1 MSNTRGNWA
10 SAAAQ
15 AAANANTTAG
25 EAEVAQSTA
34 TPLMSPAAAY
44 RSAHDAVAELQH
56 GLHGYEQ
63 QVSRVVQH
71 IKNLTNVIETLRQH
85 YDAVVEERDYMNRS
99 LEAAEGRLLDVQ
111 RVVQRYAAVTDPVVA
126 SDGFTYERE
135 VITKYLNECQTL
147 KNVPMSQQT
156 HKELTMLLFPNRSFK
171 RFLEQLMETRPADMR
186 TDVLGS
192 SGHGNNTNNS
202 INNSNNSNTN
212 NSITASGRA
221 GVNGHH
227 NHKGETGNKGAS
239 LAAAAA
245 AGGGVSG
252 SSSGGERL
260 HPCVRV
266 YGYCNYKDTCAY
278 ALYPY
283 DACLSHLKGKCRFRS
298 QCHERHVDFRGPMNH
313 TQQNGDG
320 RGPASNAV
328 A

>member
-10 SAAAQ
+10 SAAAK
-15 AAANANTTAG
+15 AATNTNTTTG
-25 EAEVAQSTA
+25 EADVAQSTA

-85 YDAVVEERDYMNRS
+85 YDAVIEERDYMNRS

-186 TDVLGS
+186 SDVLGS
-192 SGHGNNTNNS
+192 SGHGT
-202 INNSNNSNTN
+202 NSNTN
-212 NSITASGRA
+212 NTINAPGRGA
-221 GVNGHH
+221 GNGHH
-227 NHKGETGNKGAS
+227 SHKGEGGSKAGG
-239 LAAAAA
+239 L

-298 QCHERHVDFRGPMNH
+298 QCHERHVDFRGPLNH
-313 TQQNGDG
+313 TPHNGEG
-320 RGPASNAV
+320 RNSTSNAV